1 MTGDNLHALLA
12 LHESTGAPRF
22 APGFS
27 DRVMARIATHVV
39 QSFDLAL
46 ERQARRILP
55 ALAAASLLLGVWN
68 WWTVRD
74 GARSAVGAVL
84 GVASNATG
92 AVHPSTPL
100 GLINTEAFE

>member
-1 MTGDNLHALLA
+1 MTDDDLHAVLA
-12 LHESTGAPRF
+12 QHESAGTPRF
-22 APGFS
+22 TPGFA
-27 DRVMARIATHVV
+27 DRVMGRIATRAV

-74 GARSAVGAVL
+74 GAPSAVGAVL
-84 GVASNATG
+84 GVARSATS
-92 AVHPSTPL
+92 AVHASAPL
-100 GLINTEAFE
+100 GLTNTEAFE

>member
-1 MTGDNLHALLA
+1 MTDDDLHVVLA
-12 LHESTGAPRF
+12 QHESAGAPLF
-22 APGFS
+22 APGFA
-27 DRVMARIATHVV
+27 DRVVDRIRTRAV

-74 GARSAVGAVL
+74 GAPSTVAAVM
-84 GVASNATG
+84 GVARNATG
-92 AVHPSTPL
+92 AVHASAPL
-100 GLINTEAFE
+100 GLTNTEAFE